1 MTERV
6 ETIRLTAQV
15 SNYLA
20 GMRQSAIATD
30 YLGTQAEKLA
40 LKGQAFA
47 NLGRSLTLFGGIV
60 AAGVVVAVKSF
71 ADFDAQMAQVKTLS
85 HATGDEMLQLASAAE
100 TLGQKIGISAR
111 EAADAELELVKA
123 GISVK
128 DILGG
133 ALQGSLQLAAAG
145 QIDVASATEIATI
158 ALTQFKLKGQDVPHV
173 ADLLAAGADKAL
185 GGVNDLGE
193 ALKSGGLVASQFG
206 ISLDDTVGVLSAF
219 ANAGLLGETAGTDL
233 RQMLLKL
240 ANPSAESA
248 AALKKLGINIYDT
261 SGKFVG
267 LTALAGQLHD
277 KLGDATQATRNS
289 ALAVIFGSRAI
300 AGANVLYAEGA
311 KGIGDWI
318 SKVNDSGFAAHQAA
332 GKMDN
337 LEGDISKLGAAFQK
351 DLIESGSSANDV
363 LREAVQILT
372 ALVQGFGSLPQ
383 PVLGGALAVGAVVAA
398 LALMS
403 GLTLS
408 AIPKIAEL
416 RVSMTALG
424 LSGKGAAIGIGA
436 ASIALL
442 AIGALL
448 TVFAT
453 RAATAASNT
462 SEFKD
467 TLDASTGSLTKY
479 TRELVIKKLAEDGSY
494 EAARKAGVSQK
505 QLTDAVIEGGD
516 ALKKTTDKLNDF
528 SNFHAANPIDAI
540 NIAGTSQKVYDL
552 NQNLGESKRQWK
564 DSAAAAGDSSSS
576 TDTAAA
582 AYENAATQAQN
593 LSDQISSLVDEI
605 NKANGVGQDA
615 VTTNADYQKALV
627 DATKS
632 VNDYIAAHGKSAAA
646 LDETTAAGSANA
658 AMLANLAKKNE
669 DAAAAQFALD
679 GNTST
684 YLATLTAGHAA
695 VVAQAEALGATA
707 AQAQAIADKIATIP
721 SATQVK
727 VLVDASQ
734 ASSALAGIHA
744 SINSLA
750 SKYSISVSAKGSF
763 ATGGYTGNIS
773 PASVAGVVH
782 GREFVSTASTTANPN
797 NRAALE
803 YMQGGGVIRGYA
815 GGGYVTPSYVTP
827 AYSSSSGSDSG
838 PLTALVDPAF
848 LRAVRQLAE
857 AHRLSL
863 DEVGLSQATQS
874 GSGRRA
880 TLGAS

>member
-1 MTERV
+1 MSERV

-20 GMRQSAIATD
+20 GMQQSAIATE
-30 YLGTQAEKLA
+30 YLGTQAQKLA
-40 LKGQAFA
+40 LRSQGFT

-60 AAGVVVAVKSF
+60 AAGVVVAIKSF

-145 QIDVASATEIATI
+145 QIDVANATEIATI
-158 ALTQFKLKGQDVPHV
+158 ALTQFKLKGSDVPHV

-248 AALKKLGINIYDT
+248 ATMQKLGISIYDT

-289 ALAVIFGSRAI
+289 ALATIFGSRAI

-311 KGIGDWI
+311 KGIGDWT

-351 DLIESGSSANDV
+351 DLIQSGSSANDV

-398 LALMS
+398 VALMS
-403 GLTLS
+403 GVTLT
-408 AIPKIAEL
+408 AIPKVAQL
-416 RVSMTALG
+416 RASMTELG
-424 LSGKGAAIGIGA
+424 VSGRTAAIGIGA

-442 AIGALL
+442 AVGALL
-448 TVFAT
+448 TLFAT
-453 RAATAASNT
+453 RAAEASANA
-462 SEFKD
+462 SDFKD
-467 TLDASTGSLTKY
+467 TLDASTGALTKN
-479 TRELVIKKLAEDGSY
+479 TRAMVIQKLGSQDLY
-494 EAARKAGVSQK
+494 KVAKEAGISQK
-505 QLTDAVIEGGD
+505 ELTNAVLEGGSALEKVQAKFTAANTIGTAFTGLAFRAGNASDAVNS
-516 ALKKTTDKLNDF
+516 L
-528 SNFHAANPIDAI
+528 
-540 NIAGTSQKVYDL
+540 AGSIVDSQQQFAD
-552 NQNLGESKRQWK
+552 Q
-564 DSAAAAGDSSSS
+564 AAAADGSAGS
-576 TDTAAA
+576 TDAAA
-582 AYENAATQAQN
+582 TAYQNAATQAQN
-593 LSDQISSLVDEI
+593 LNDQISQLVDEI
-605 NKANGVGQDA
+605 NAANGVGQDA
-615 VTTNADYQKALV
+615 VSTNAAYRKAL
-627 DATKS
+627 DEAAKS
-632 VNDYIAAHGKSAAA
+632 VKDYVAAHGRSANA
-646 LDETTAAGSANA
+646 LDESTVAGSANA
-658 AMLANLAKKNE
+658 AMLADLAKKSE
-669 DAAAAQFALD
+669 DAAKAQFALD

-684 YLATLTAGHAA
+684 YVANLQSGHDAI
-695 VVAQAEALGATA
+695 VAQAEALGATA
-707 AQAQAIADKIATIP
+707 DQAQAIADKIAAIP
-721 SATQVK
+721 SQKQVQVIADTAQAAK
-727 VLVDASQ
+727 TIDQFIAQYGHLSGTIMFRSQNLPAGTPGTFAS
-734 ASSALAGIHA
+734 
-744 SINSLA
+744 
-750 SKYSISVSAKGSF
+750 
-763 ATGGYTGNIS
+763 GGYTGDVS

-782 GREFVSTASTTANPN
+782 GREFVSTAHTTANPS

-803 YMQGGGVIRGYA
+803 YMQRGGVVRGYA
-815 GGGYVTPSYVTP
+815 GGGYVAPVYSP
-827 AYSSSSGSDSG
+827 APPRGRVWSKAHDSG
-838 PLTALVDPAF
+838 TTVPVNIKVTGETDPQVFAAMAGNSVAMRVRGV
-848 LRAVRQLAE
+848 LR
-857 AHRLSL
+857 
-863 DEVGLSQATQS
+863 
-874 GSGRRA
+874 
-880 TLGAS
+880 